1 MERSQFTVRIAASE
15 SPTND
20 SGIDQPTLC
29 LEFDGTADRLYE
41 HLSSRLRDDLSG
53 DEVDVSF
60 RTVATTDQTD
70 TGMVTLSDR
79 ITGAYILEVKMPTET
94 VIEFV
99 QDVRTYAGESGQ
111 DPRYTVQ
118 IRAEEKTITT
128 FEQEL
133 LLVYD
138 SDGTLRRHASLIPND
153 TEV

>member
-1 MERSQFTVRIAASE
+1 MERSHFTVRISTSE

-29 LEFDGTADRLYE
+29 LEFDGTAARLHE
-41 HLSSRLRDDLSG
+41 HLSSRLRDDLSA

-60 RTVATTDQTD
+60 RSVATTDQTHA
-70 TGMVTLSDR
+70 GVVTLSDR
-79 ITGAYILEVKMPTET
+79 ITGAYILEAKMPTET
-94 VIEFV
+94 VTEFV
-99 QDVRTYAGESGQ
+99 QDVRTYAGRSGQ
-111 DPRYTVQ
+111 DPRYKAQ
-118 IRAEEKTITT
+118 IRAEGKTITA

>member
-1 MERSQFTVRIAASE
+1 MERSQFTVCTSTSE
-15 SPTND
+15 SSTND
-20 SGIDQPTLC
+20 SGPDQPTLC
-29 LEFDGTADRLYE
+29 LEFDGTADRLHE
-41 HLSSRLRDDLSG
+41 HLSSRLRNDLSG

-60 RTVATTDQTD
+60 RAVATPDQTD
-70 TGMVTLSDR
+70 SGVVTLSDR
-79 ITGAYILEVKMPTET
+79 ITGAYILESKTPTET
-94 VIEFV
+94 VTEFV
-99 QDVRTYAGESGQ
+99 QDVRTYAGHSGQ

-118 IRAEEKTITT
+118 IRAEEKTITA